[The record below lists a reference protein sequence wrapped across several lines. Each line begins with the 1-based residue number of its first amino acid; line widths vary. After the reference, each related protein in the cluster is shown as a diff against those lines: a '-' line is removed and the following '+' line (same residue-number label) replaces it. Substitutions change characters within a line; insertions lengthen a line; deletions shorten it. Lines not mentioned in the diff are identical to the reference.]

1 MMDWLKDS
9 VINVDGAVPPEV
21 IQSIAILVSFFLG
34 LLLNRRKK
42 KENDNN

>member
-1 MMDWLKDS
+1 MMDLFNDS
-9 VINVDGAVPPEV
+9 VINVGGTVPPEV

-34 LLLNRRKK
+34 LLLNKRKK

>member
-1 MMDWLKDS
+1 MMDLLKD
-9 VINVDGAVPPEV
+9 IAIDVDGTVPPVV

-34 LLLNRRKK
+34 LLLNKGKK